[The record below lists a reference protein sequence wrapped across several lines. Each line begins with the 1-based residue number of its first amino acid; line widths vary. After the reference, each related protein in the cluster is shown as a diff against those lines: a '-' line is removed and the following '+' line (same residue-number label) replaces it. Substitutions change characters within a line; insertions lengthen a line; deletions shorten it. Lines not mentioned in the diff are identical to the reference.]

1 MVAYHI
7 IHAVTVASIR
17 GEYHLERVVVRKG
30 KIKHIVRCEFSQL
43 RMIVEDSSL
52 LGVKLDFQPYYQ
64 MQIQSIEDD
73 YRGFQPVGDKP

>member
-1 MVAYHI
+1 
-7 IHAVTVASIR
+7 
-17 GEYHLERVVVRKG
+17 
-30 KIKHIVRCEFSQL
+30 
-43 RMIVEDSSL
+43 MIVEDSSL